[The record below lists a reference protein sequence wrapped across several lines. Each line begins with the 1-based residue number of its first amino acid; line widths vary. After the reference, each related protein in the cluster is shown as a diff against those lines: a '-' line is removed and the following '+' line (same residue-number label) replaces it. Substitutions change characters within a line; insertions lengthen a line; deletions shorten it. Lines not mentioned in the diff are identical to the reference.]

1 MIKTKVSD
9 SEVSQIVESARL
21 QKCTRNG
28 AVYYETSLQQ
38 RNKEH
43 MYIRIETNNK
53 LKIECSLHKLH
64 EKTVSSRYTNYA
76 AFTMDQAM
84 QIAKTVLE
92 AKGIPPD
99 RLMIYGYE
107 VGLNLNVSKD
117 CREYM
122 DKMNTI
128 GIQGEEKPLYIN
140 PKYKDSR
147 VKTTL
152 FHRHVRKH
160 FKVYDK
166 CFEARDKRRNDVPE
180 GNILRIETVYKRVEK
195 MSYDEFFSPENL
207 AKVRDRFFNDWRT
220 VQFEREVKAPKG
232 TGDKKKELCKT
243 LLKVGTEATIQN
255 AREKYKIGTLTE
267 REFRTI
273 REFIT
278 RDWDKFKKDVV
289 FVPSEPENEYRKLLN
304 IEKTLLS
311 LT

>member
-64 EKTVSSRYTNYA
+64 EKTVSCRYTNYES
-76 AFTMDQAM
+76 FSMDQAT
-84 QIAKTVLE
+84 QIIKQVLE

-128 GIQGEEKPLYIN
+128 GIQGEEKPFYIN

-152 FHRHVRKH
+152 FHRHIRKH

-195 MSYDEFFSPENL
+195 MSYKEFFSPENL
-207 AKVRDRFFNDWRT
+207 TKVRDRFFSDWRT
-220 VQFEREVKAPKG
+220 VQFERDIQAPKG
-232 TGDKKKELCKT
+232 VGIKKRELCK
-243 LLKVGTEATIQN
+243 LILKVEPKGALFQMKEKQANGTITA
-255 AREKYKIGTLTE
+255 K
-267 REFRTI
+267 EFRTI

-278 RDWDKFKKDVV
+278 REWDKLKKDVV

-304 IEKTLLS
+304 TEKTLQS
-311 LT
+311 